1 MKPYLPPECEI
12 LNPFSGPDD
21 LIRTSVSWSAAGR
34 DGEVTL
40 DWKDL

>member
-1 MKPYLPPECEI
+1 MKPYLPPECEF
-12 LNPFSGPDD
+12 LNPFGTDD
-21 LIRTSVSWSAAGR
+21 LIRTSVSWDGTGR